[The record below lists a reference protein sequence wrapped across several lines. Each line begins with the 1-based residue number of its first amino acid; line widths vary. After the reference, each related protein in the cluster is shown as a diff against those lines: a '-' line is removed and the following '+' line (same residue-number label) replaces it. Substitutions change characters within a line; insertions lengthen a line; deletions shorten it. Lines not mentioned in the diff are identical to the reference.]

1 MDNRDPVDLQ
11 QHSGRANAT
20 TCAMLVAKFVPKH
33 RAGFVDIVIA
43 NIGGEDIRKALR
55 RFRFRF
61 TFFLQSATL
70 ASSHIVNLGGKALV
84 LQFGK

>member
-1 MDNRDPVDLQ
+1 
-11 QHSGRANAT
+11 
-20 TCAMLVAKFVPKH
+20 MLVAKFVPKH

-43 NIGGEDIRKALR
+43 NISGEDIRKALR

-70 ASSHIVNLGGKALV
+70 ASSREDGKHPALDK
-84 LQFGK
+84 QHYAII